1 MHGSPDSET
10 EMYRQTMLQR
20 HYAYRRHS
28 RVLLVSGTSIFL
40 AASIVLFGLLVIK
53 KIPQYTVYSII
64 NLGVLCFLVL
74 ASLVMIVLGIYFLS
88 VTRRMVD
95 SREVPRFRQQERR
108 RLFREAQGRLPWGY
122 RRTSRVVL
130 FSASLIFVLV
140 GSCILLLFG
149 PSALDGWGYA
159 VFGLMIGFVALFVL
173 PRAGE
178 RARQESATRLAHYL
192 MLGEIRVPTTA
203 DEVQSNDPETYRGED
218 E

>member
-53 KIPQYTVYSII
+53 KPSQYTVYSII
-64 NLGVLCFLVL
+64 NLGVLCFLVF
-74 ASLVMIVLGIYFLS
+74 AALVMIVLGIYFLS

-108 RLFREAQGRLPWGY
+108 RLFREAQGRPPWGY
-122 RRTSRVVL
+122 GRTSRVIL
-130 FSASLIFVLV
+130 LSASLIFVLL

-159 VFGLMIGFVALFVL
+159 VFGLMIGFIALFVL

-178 RARQESATRLAHYL
+178 RALPSGARLARGDHRTARA
-192 MLGEIRVPTTA
+192 RVAGISAGCTGR
-203 DEVQSNDPETYRGED
+203 EYR
-218 E
+218 